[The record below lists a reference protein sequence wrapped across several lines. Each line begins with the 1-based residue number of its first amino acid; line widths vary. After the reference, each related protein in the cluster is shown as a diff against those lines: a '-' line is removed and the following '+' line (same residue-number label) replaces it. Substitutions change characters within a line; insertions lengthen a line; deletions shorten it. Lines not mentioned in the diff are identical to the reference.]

1 MAKALVLCPETET
14 MELIEYIDTP
24 LGALIHRCS
33 LYQPSAV
40 SCGRACATGARCA
53 LAENKGEGDADAED
67 TAIEIDVFPQA
78 PTDVDLPG

>member
-1 MAKALVLCPETET
+1 

-40 SCGRACATGARCA
+40 ACGRACAIGARCA
-53 LAENKGEGDADAED
+53 LAETKGERDTDADAED

-78 PTDVDLPG
+78 PTDRDLPG